1 MSVLG
6 RARLLALSSHPGP
19 TVAVTTLSIILGV
32 AIGLDA
38 WRVVLVGL
46 AILAGQL
53 SIGLSNDWIDA
64 RRDTAV
70 GRTDKPIASG
80 AIPASTVRNAA
91 FVTAAL
97 AVALSFALSVGT
109 GIAHTILIAS
119 GWAYNAGLK
128 RTAFSLVPFLVSFGL
143 LPSVV
148 TLASAE
154 PSAAAWWATA
164 TGAVLGIPIHFTNVL
179 PDLDDDARTGVS
191 GLPHRLGRRATG
203 TIAFVALVVGAAF
216 VMLGPVID
224 AGFATG
230 PSVLAVAG
238 FVIVSAIA
246 VIGIVLVLTRPPSR
260 LLFQLI
266 IVSALVLVAQLAL
279 SGGTILAAAS

>member
-1 MSVLG
+1 MSVFG
-6 RARLLALSSHPGP
+6 RVKLLALSSHPGP
-19 TVAVTTLSIILGV
+19 TVAVTTLSVILGV
-32 AIGLDA
+32 AVGLDA
-38 WRVVLVGL
+38 WRVALVGL

-70 GRTDKPIASG
+70 GRSDKPIASG
-80 AIPASTVRNAA
+80 AISASTVRTAA
-91 FVTAAL
+91 FVTAAV
-97 AVALSFALSVGT
+97 AVALSFLLSLEA
-109 GIAHTILIAS
+109 GIAHTVLIVS

-143 LPSVV
+143 LPGVV
-148 TLASAE
+148 TLAAAE

-203 TIAFVALVVGAAF
+203 TIAFLALIVGAAL

-224 AGFATG
+224 SGFDT
-230 PSVLAVAG
+230 PPTPLAIAG
-238 FVIVSAIA
+238 FVLVLVIA
-246 VIGIVLVLTRPPSR
+246 VVGIARVLTRPPSR

-266 IVSALVLVAQLAL
+266 IASALVLVAQLAL
-279 SGGTILAAAS
+279 SGGTILA

>member
-1 MSVLG
+1 MSVFG
-6 RARLLALSSHPGP
+6 RVKLLALSSHPGP
-19 TVAVTTLSIILGV
+19 TVAVTTLSVILGV
-32 AIGLDA
+32 AVGLDA
-38 WRVVLVGL
+38 WRVALVGL

-70 GRTDKPIASG
+70 GRSDKPIASG
-80 AIPASTVRNAA
+80 AISASTVRTAA
-91 FVTAAL
+91 FVTAAV
-97 AVALSFALSVGT
+97 AVVLSFLLSLEA
-109 GIAHTILIAS
+109 GIAHTVLIAS

-143 LPSVV
+143 LPGVV
-148 TLASAE
+148 TLAAAE

-203 TIAFVALVVGAAF
+203 TIAFLALIVGAAL

-224 AGFATG
+224 SGFDT
-230 PSVLAVAG
+230 PPTPLAIAG
-238 FVIVSAIA
+238 FVVVLVIA
-246 VIGIVLVLTRPPSR
+246 VVGIARVLTRPPSR

-266 IVSALVLVAQLAL
+266 IASALVLVAQLAL
-279 SGGTILAAAS
+279 SGGTILA